1 MDSMARTLA
10 QYLVWAL
17 TFIGCLCM
25 LLSPVARYATGEE
38 LYLWVTLGASFVA
51 LILALGVYKLVQA
64 RE

>member
-1 MDSMARTLA
+1 MDSMVRTLA
-10 QYLVWAL
+10 QCLVWAL

-38 LYLWVTLGASFVA
+38 LYLWIALGASFVA
-51 LILALGVYKLVQA
+51 LIMALGVYKLAQA